1 MDLGVSGLASGFDW
15 RSFIDQ
21 MLQIERTPQT
31 RMRNEQNTLRK
42 INDAYASLKTQL
54 QALQSK
60 VEALQDEEL
69 YQARTATVSDATRAS
84 ASAATGAA
92 VGEYRVTI
100 SQWATAAVQQGLS
113 NRGAGLHST
122 NDVSGLVLSQAAF
135 ARAVTAGTF
144 TVNGRQITVETT
156 DTLQGVFDKI
166 SAATGGAVTGSYDA
180 ASDTISLSSGS
191 EIVLGA
197 ATDTSNFLQVARL
210 SNNGTGTVTSR
221 SALGAVQVSA
231 TLTQANLST
240 AITGDAAGKGE
251 FKINGVSIA
260 FDTAADTVASVLA
273 RINQSQAGVYAS
285 YDAENDRF
293 LLTNK
298 TTGDVGI
305 ALEDVTGNFLAAT
318 GLSGGALQ
326 RGADLQYTVNGSGT
340 LYSRSNTITEE
351 SSGIAGLSVTLLKPP
366 AEGET
371 LEFTVT
377 VGADTEKVKTALNN
391 FITEYNKTQSLID
404 SQTAITTDANGK
416 VSTNTLSGMTDI
428 YEIARQL
435 RSLATQALSGLS
447 GSLTRLSDLGIDTS
461 GTDNSIRLADSA
473 KLDTWLK
480 DNLDQVAEFFSDR
493 SHGFAT
499 AYNAYLEHVVDEDGV
514 LAKTQ
519 NSLNKQVTSL
529 DQQIAE
535 QERYVQNVREQMVRS
550 FMAMENAQAQANQQ
564 LNFLLQRFG
573 SK

>member
-31 RMRNEQNTLRK
+31 RMRNEQSTLRK

-54 QALQSK
+54 QALQGK
-60 VEALQDEEL
+60 VEALQKEEL
-69 YQARTATVSDATRAS
+69 YQARTAKASDASIAS
-84 ASAATGAA
+84 AA
-92 VGEYRVTI
+92 VGEDRFTV

-113 NRGAGLHST
+113 NRGAGLSST

-135 ARAVTAGTF
+135 SRTITAGTF
-144 TVNGRQITVETT
+144 TVNGRQITVETS

-166 SAATGGAVTGSYDA
+166 ATATGGAVTGSYDA
-180 ASDTISLSSGS
+180 ATDTISLTSAS

-210 SNNGTGTVTSR
+210 ANNGTGTVTSR
-221 SALGAVQVSA
+221 SALGVVQVGA
-231 TLTQANLST
+231 KLNAANLST
-240 AITGDAAGKGE
+240 PITGDAAGKGE
-251 FKINGVSIA
+251 FKINGVSITY
-260 FDTAADTVASVLA
+260 DTATDTVAAVLA

-305 ALEDVTGNFLAAT
+305 GLEDVTGNFLAAT
-318 GLSGGALQ
+318 GLSGGSLQ
-326 RGADLQYTVNGSGT
+326 RGTDLQYSVNGSGT
-340 LYSRSNTITEE
+340 LTSRSNTITEE
-351 SSGIAGLSVTLLKPP
+351 SSGIAGLSVTLLKPL
-366 AEGET
+366 AAGQT
-371 LEFTVT
+371 HEFTVT
-377 VGADTEKVKTALNN
+377 VGADTEKVKTALND
-391 FITEYNKTQSLID
+391 FISEYNKTQSLID

-416 VSTNTLSGMTDI
+416 VTANTLAGMTDV

-435 RSLATQALSGLS
+435 RSMATQALSGLS
-447 GSLTRLSDLGIDTS
+447 GNLTRLSDLGIDTS
-461 GTDNSIRLADSA
+461 GTDNSLKLANSA
-473 KLDTWLK
+473 KLDDWLGN
-480 DNLDQVAEFFSDR
+480 NLDQVAAFFTDKT
-493 SHGFAT
+493 HGFASKF
-499 AYNAYLEHVVDEDGV
+499 NAYLERVVDEEGV

-519 NSLNKQVTSL
+519 NSLNKQVTNL
-529 DQQIAE
+529 DDQIAE

-550 FMAMENAQAQANQQ
+550 FLAMENAQAKANQQ
-564 LNFLLQRFG
+564 LSFLLQRFG
-573 SK
+573 TK